1 MDQLIVAIDG
11 PAGSGKTTISRSV
24 AIMLDMLYLDTGA
37 MYRAVAYA
45 AIKDNVDV
53 ADFDKITQVFE
64 NNCFDFSY
72 CQKEKKM
79 QVFLNGKELIDEI
92 RTNDVEIAVSDVARN
107 GIVRELLVALQRKI
121 STKEKRVI
129 LDGRDI
135 GTVVFP
141 DADVKIFLTAKPE
154 ERARRRLKDKK
165 LPESELM
172 IVMKDLLRRDKID
185 SERAIGPLK
194 QADDAVLIDTT
205 ELSLDEVINKVKELI
220 IAKK

>member
-1 MDQLIVAIDG
+1 MEQLIVAIDG
-11 PAGSGKTTISRSV
+11 PAGSGKTTIARNV

-37 MYRAVAYA
+37 MYRTVAYA
-45 AIKDNVDV
+45 ALKDGVDV
-53 ADFDKITQVFE
+53 SDFDKITQVFE
-64 NNCFDFSY
+64 NNTFDFKY
-72 CQKEKKM
+72 CEKKKKM
-79 QVFLNGKELIDEI
+79 QVFLNEEELVNEI
-92 RTNDVEIAVSDVARN
+92 RTDDVEVAVSDVARN
-107 GIVRELLVALQRKI
+107 GIVRERLVALQRKI
-121 STKEKRVI
+121 SKKEKRVI

-165 LPESELM
+165 LPESEIK

-194 QADDAVLIDTT
+194 QAEDAILIDTT
-205 ELSLDEVINKVKELI
+205 ELILEEVINKVKELI